1 MFAHM
6 QNMQRTYKIKTT
18 CLEMLRDRGYLV
30 DTTSTHG
37 ESTTI
42 LVAKPNP
49 KTSKDRVLVVFAQE
63 GKTGVHSIKAVVE
76 QMRDAGADRAI
87 FVSPTPLTAFAKAAV
102 AEVASKF
109 TIEPFLEQELLFNVT
124 HHSPGAYPSGAQQGR
139 QTAPARQVPDRRQ
152 TLAAHPAKR
161 SGREVLWN
169 GERAGCAHNAR
180 LGDSGHVCHLQA
192 VHLALGFSE
201 AKADCEETA
210 IS

>member
-1 MFAHM
+1 MFAQM
-6 QNMQRTYKIKTT
+6 QNMQRTCKIRTT

-63 GKTGVHSIKAVVE
+63 GKTGVHSIKAVAE

-124 HHSPGAYPSGAQQGR
+124 HHVLVPTHQVLSKEDKQHLLNRYQIEDKHLPRILQRDPV
-139 QTAPARQVPDRRQ
+139 ARYYGMAKGQV
-152 TLAAHPAKR
+152 
-161 SGREVLWN
+161 
-169 GERAGCAHNAR
+169 AR
-180 LGDSGHVCHLQA
+180 ITRDS
-192 VHLALGFSE
+192 
-201 AKADCEETA
+201 ETA
-210 IS
+210 GTYVTYRLCT